1 MLKSKQWVVLI
12 LLIIFVLPGV
22 CAYWFY
28 THPAWLSQH
37 TTNKGQLL
45 APPLFAK
52 SLAHDDK
59 WHLILWHPKTCH
71 LACRQ
76 QLDKLSRIRLAL
88 GRRFY
93 EVQLTLVTRDRPV
106 NVSKQLTRTLRR
118 QHIQWTSAVG
128 DTDGFLKLVGE
139 NQILIANRQHYLILS
154 YSLDTDSEDIFSDLQ
169 RLIK

>member
-1 MLKSKQWVVLI
+1 M
-12 LLIIFVLPGV
+12 IIFVLPGV

-28 THPAWLSQH
+28 THPTWLSQH

-45 APPLFAK
+45 TPPLLTQ
-52 SLAHDDK
+52 SLSNDDK

-93 EVQLTLVTRDRPV
+93 DVKLTLVTRDKPV
-106 NVSKQLTRTLRR
+106 KLSKQMTQILRT
-118 QHIQWTSAVG
+118 QHIQWISAAG
-128 DTDGFLKLVGE
+128 DTDGFLKLVGG